1 MNVIINFKNGSAA
14 EYPAAVLQYVPGDN
28 SIDYIIDADTGAVI
42 YDEAARY
49 IDTDYINYFNRAAVN
64 PLEAFAAAV
73 NI

>member
-14 EYPAAVLQYVPGDN
+14 EYPADILPLIPGDT
-28 SIDYIIDADTGAVI
+28 SINNVIDADTGAVI

-49 IDTDYINYFNRAAVN
+49 IDNDYINYFNRAAVN

>member
-14 EYPAAVLQYVPGDN
+14 EYPAAVLPLIPGDN
-28 SIDYIIDADTGAVI
+28 TINNVIDADTGAVI

-49 IDTDYINYFNRAAVN
+49 IDIDYINYFNRAAVN